1 MARGE
6 GRGQGHQARAGTV
19 SPLDSEGTGLDRVA
33 VVVQDAPPITVE
45 VGDDQDQDLAVTVED
60 DQDLRAGI
68 VPIEIVMTHPS
79 VDDAKTLHAFFLSG
93 KNKSRAM

>member
-1 MARGE
+1 MRIFLTNKNSRFLA
-6 GRGQGHQARAGTV
+6 
-19 SPLDSEGTGLDRVA
+19 GLDRVA

-60 DQDLRAGI
+60 DQDQDLRAGI